1 MLPHLPCPRS
11 PCARRRTLGHHVFQ
25 TPRRASTSAKRI
37 GSSSCPRSLTG
48 KRVEAS
54 FETEVKPSTVP
65 TVSLLQTSFV
75 LPPPSPESCPPPHI
89 GTLFT
94 PSVPPQPIPSS
105 TTPPFSPLAQPPP
118 PASSD
123 PTTAPPE
130 RGETRAVVPE
140 EIVAQPLL
148 SVPQPP
154 TSKPFPTAKSQAHKI
169 SHAYSP
175 AKPSPLSR
183 ILTLTDFPESV
194 PAAAPTSVVPP
205 PAPQYD
211 SDPLYP
217 PGAFI
222 SSAVPVFEQ
231 PPILPPIV
239 VPTLAPVPVLAP
251 VPSTNNTNSAPA
263 PAPVPLHTGSTSK
276 TSRFSFEWHHYVSF
290 TSYHCCLCFVRHERV
305 DICPCCVFIFTQ
317 AIRHG
322 VHRRHY

>member
-11 PCARRRTLGHHVFQ
+11 PCARRRTLGHHAFR
-25 TPRRASTSAKRI
+25 TLRRASTSAKRI

-65 TVSLLQTSFV
+65 AVSLLQTSFV
-75 LPPPSPESCPPPHI
+75 LLPPSPESRPPPQI

-94 PSVPPQPIPSS
+94 PSVLLRPIPSS

-140 EIVAQPLL
+140 EIVPSVAQPLS
-148 SVPQPP
+148 SVLQLP
-154 TSKPFPTAKSQAHKI
+154 TSKPFPAAKSQARKI

-183 ILTLTDFPESV
+183 ILTLTDFPEGV
-194 PAAAPTSVVPP
+194 PAAAPTSVAPP
-205 PAPQYD
+205 PALQYD

-217 PGAFI
+217 PGVFT

-231 PPILPPIV
+231 PPISPPIV
-239 VPTLAPVPVLAP
+239 VPTLAPVPVLAL
-251 VPSTNNTNSAPA
+251 VPSTKDRRAKFQAAVRSLLVSHSN
-263 PAPVPLHTGSTSK
+263 GIITSH
-276 TSRFSFEWHHYVSF
+276 S
-290 TSYHCCLCFVRHERV
+290 
-305 DICPCCVFIFTQ
+305 
-317 AIRHG
+317 
-322 VHRRHY
+322 